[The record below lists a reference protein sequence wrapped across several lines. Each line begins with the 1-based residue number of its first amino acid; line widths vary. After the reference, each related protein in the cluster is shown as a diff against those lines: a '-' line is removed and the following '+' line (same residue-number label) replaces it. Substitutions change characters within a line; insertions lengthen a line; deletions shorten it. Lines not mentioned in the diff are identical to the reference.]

1 MILRY
6 DRLLPYGETR
16 DHLVGINDLF
26 ATLSE
31 MANLTI
37 PDGQAQDSISFANY
51 AQDKTNDQNL
61 RDHFKVWKT
70 DSGYL

>member
-6 DRLLPYGETR
+6 DRLLPCGETR
-16 DHLVGINDLF
+16 DHLVGVNDLF
-26 ATLSE
+26 STLSE
-31 MANLTI
+31 MANLAI
-37 PDGQAQDSISFANY
+37 PNGQAQDSISFAKY